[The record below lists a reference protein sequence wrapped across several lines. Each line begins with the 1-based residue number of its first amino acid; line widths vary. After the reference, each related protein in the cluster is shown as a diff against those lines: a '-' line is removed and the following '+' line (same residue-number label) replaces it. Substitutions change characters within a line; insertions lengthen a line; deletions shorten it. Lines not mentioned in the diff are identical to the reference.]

1 VSAKPPL
8 YARVLRLRHIHPGG
22 LLCFLFFEGTVALGI
37 LLALAE
43 LAPWWS
49 ALVLPVVVAFMVKV
63 NDLVAGWNARG
74 RPAPAHV
81 RTGAARRP
89 AVPRARDADP
99 PTPVRASGRASAPGA
114 LAPSELPGFG
124 SGAGS
129 LGDASPTGGSIYRH
143 APDGIDARQRQ
154 PENETT
160 GEHRRGLNQ
169 GRFE

>member
-1 VSAKPPL
+1 MSAKPPL

-22 LLCFLFFEGTVALGI
+22 MLCFLFCEGTVALGI

-49 ALVLPVVVAFMVKV
+49 ALVLPVVVALMVKV
-63 NDLVAGWNARG
+63 NDLVAGWNHK
-74 RPAPAHV
+74 PAPAHV
-81 RTGAARRP
+81 RGGTGRRP
-89 AVPRARDADP
+89 AVPRARLADP

-124 SGAGS
+124 SGVGS
-129 LGDASPTGGSIYRH
+129 LGDGTATNGSVYRH

>member
-8 YARVLRLRHIHPGG
+8 YARVLRLRHIRPGG
-22 LLCFLFFEGTVALGI
+22 LLCFVFFEGTVALGI

-49 ALVLPVVVAFMVKV
+49 AIVLPAVVAIMVKV
-63 NDLVAGWNARG
+63 NDLVAGWNARA
-74 RPAPAHV
+74 RPVPAHV
-81 RTGAARRP
+81 RTATTKRP
-89 AVPRARDADP
+89 AVPKARGADP

-129 LGDASPTGGSIYRH
+129 LGDAAPATGAIYRH
-143 APDGIDARQRQ
+143 APEGIDTRHQSQ
-154 PENETT
+154 ENETT
-160 GEHRRGLNQ
+160 GEHRRTLNQ